1 MDNPGGT
8 IVWIDS
14 DPYVKASILKNHGFN
29 VVLFNEVKPAM
40 DYLREKWV
48 VQKKMI
54 DCVITSSMKSGGRQ
68 EKGLPNGL
76 QLVDFVRKTFLG
88 SHKPLL
94 AFITASADRQE
105 VLEAGFTIYVQY
117 DRNALQQEV
126 VSLLKSSPN
135 RDFRKNYLA
144 GANCG
149 WDSRDFARAI
159 AEHLTQN
166 TFCDFHSAYS
176 DLCFCSKCEPVRMQT
191 RAGSKYALPIG
202 WFGFGICLRED
213 FLDRRSEIEKWHVA
227 YHGTKSSVIWSVLNE
242 RRIMFPGDTLKDGT
256 VLRMAHGNCG
266 TQKPS
271 IYLSPTIFYASHPV
285 YAEPFDFKGKHV
297 QVALQC
303 RVKPGSYTKYRET
316 LGNQLGIMTHI
327 DPEVRKNGTYDP
339 EFPLNEVEWI
349 VSDREGVVPYRLLL
363 KWWD

>member
-29 VVLFNEVKPAM
+29 VVLFNEVRPAM
-40 DYLREKWV
+40 DYLKETVARRE
-48 VQKKMI
+48 MI